1 MTESSSEGMENVE
14 GIIDLTL
21 PIRKHWRWGFH
32 RTYERDYAFGD
43 PLREE
48 YLYMPVHCFTHI
60 DPPSHATEDDKTID
74 QIPLSDLIGH
84 ARIVDLSH
92 KEQNAEIT
100 DADLDEKGGH
110 VSKGDI
116 VVVKTCQGL
125 RYSVD
130 QQEFWTTSPYMGES
144 SGKWLVEKGVRAVA
158 FDFPQDYVL
167 RDFFKGII
175 PTLDDMTMHKA
186 LLKAGIIQIEY
197 ITNLHLVE
205 ANTVLFFAIPL
216 RLEGVAG
223 SPARVFAMENTSSL
237 TGP

>member
-1 MTESSSEGMENVE
+1 ME

-32 RTYERDYAFGD
+32 RTYERDYAFGH

-60 DPPSHATEDDKTID
+60 DPPAHATEDDKTID
-74 QIPLSDLIGH
+74 QVPLSDLIGH
-84 ARIVDLSH
+84 AKIVDLSR

-100 DADLDEKGGH
+100 DTDLDEKGDH
-110 VSKGDI
+110 VAKGDI
-116 VVVKTCQGL
+116 VVIKTCQGL

-130 QQEFWTTSPYMGES
+130 QQEYWTTSPYMGES

-167 RDFFKGII
+167 REFFKGII

-197 ITNLHLVE
+197 ITNLHLVD
-205 ANTVLFFAIPL
+205 ANAVMFFAIPL
-216 RLEGVAG
+216 RLEGIAG
-223 SPARVFAMENTSSL
+223 SPARVFAVENTSSL
-237 TGP
+237 AGA